1 MLASTTYPDELLAD
15 FQQTYRIDLWG
26 TDWER
31 LDEDRAAHLA
41 ALAYQL
47 PPDSRV
53 MRAIAPAGANDTA
66 TQLLR
71 EIEHNQRLWHWAHT
85 NAAKGGTGEPERI
98 TLPGEDAAYESMVER
113 EERNAERIAASF
125 GLEI

>member
-1 MLASTTYPDELLAD
+1 MLASTRYHDELLAD

-31 LDEDRAAHLA
+31 LDEDAAAHLA

-53 MRAIAPAGANDTA
+53 MRAV
-66 TQLLR
+66 
-71 EIEHNQRLWHWAHT
+71 EFNQRMWHWAHT
-85 NAAKGGTGEPERI
+85 DAAKGGTGEPERI

-125 GLEI
+125 GLEL

>member
-1 MLASTTYPDELLAD
+1 MLASTRYHDELLAD

-53 MRAIAPAGANDTA
+53 MRAVDPAGANDVTA
-66 TQLLR
+66 QLLR
-71 EIEHNQRLWHWAHT
+71 EIEFNQRMWHWAHT
-85 NAAKGGTGEPERI
+85 DAAKGGMGEPERI

-125 GLEI
+125 GLEL